1 MGSRFTMNPVNL
13 LAIVVSLGVGC
24 GVLYANV
31 RRPINRAFFLA
42 SVNVGGWLM
51 CLEWLTHPG
60 NPNPVPWIRITSA
73 IGAFFPF
80 MLWMIKDCAK
90 GADFGWSSVRHGW
103 AWLAAGLFM
112 AGLCFTDYF
121 IPSASTREHHIRGIG
136 WTAYAIITGASYL
149 ILLIQSVFDL
159 RTRVGIQKIEL
170 QTLLFGGSAAGFV
183 GVAFT
188 AVGPVIGNPT
198 LPLLIPIVI
207 VMFYSFTAWAI
218 TTQKVFDARHLF
230 RSALQRGLTIGVV
243 AAIIGAA
250 MTVKPELMPRPW
262 VVIASATL
270 IAVVFN
276 QFNRRISMAT
286 QMGSD
291 REAEAVRTAILAA
304 ARDEFDHKTLVRRF
318 SGILGAWARSDHSYF
333 LNGEKDLYTCR
344 QFSLPVSTPAA
355 AEILRVKWATPE
367 SLQRQRDASGRRD
380 LQNFMRE
387 RRLGVI
393 ICGPNTEGL
402 ADFIIALE
410 TRRDRAPF
418 TWSDVKMLQ
427 EWATVIENTLSR
439 INLTQQARESVQL
452 RTAGLLGASLA
463 HEIRNPLVTLKT
475 IAQSAKSRFND
486 PEFRRLLIE
495 LVPAEIERI
504 EGLVSGLMDLGR
516 PQHPHF
522 EDVKL
527 NEIVETSVKL
537 VRPKALD
544 ESVALTCA
552 LEANPDEINA
562 DRSSIRQVI
571 LNLVMNAIQAV
582 SVMEGKREVRIRTA
596 GGIQTT
602 GDGQTVILEVAD
614 NGPGIPDE
622 VRERLFQPFTTSN
635 KTSGIGL
642 GLAITADLVKLHQGQ
657 IALVDDGRIGTTF
670 RVTLPCQQP
679 SS

>member
-1 MGSRFTMNPVNL
+1 MNPINL
-13 LAIVVSLGVGC
+13 FAFLVSAGIGC
-24 GVLYANV
+24 GVIFANP
-31 RRPINRAFFLA
+31 RRAINRAFFLL
-42 SVNVGGWLM
+42 SVNVAAWLLSLGWLTAVP
-51 CLEWLTHPG
+51 EI
-60 NPNPVPWIRITSA
+60 PNPVLWLRITSA
-73 IGAFFPF
+73 IAAFMPF
-80 MLWMIKDCAK
+80 LLWLVKDCAK
-90 GADFGWSSVRHGW
+90 GSEVGWRCMRRGAVW
-103 AWLAAGLFM
+103 ITVALII
-112 AGLCFTDYF
+112 AGLCFTHYF
-121 IPSASTREHHIRGIG
+121 IPAESTREHPLRGFG
-136 WTAYAIITGASYL
+136 WTIYSVVNGGSYL
-149 ILLIQSVFDL
+149 ILFIQAIYDL
-159 RTRVGIQKIEL
+159 RSCSGIQKIEL
-170 QTLLFGGSAAGFV
+170 QTLALGGTASGFA
-183 GVAFT
+183 GVALMT
-188 AVGPVIGNPT
+188 LGPAFGIPA
-198 LPLLIPIVI
+198 LSRSIPIVI
-207 VMFYSFTAWAI
+207 VIFYSFTAWAI
-218 TTQKVFDARHLF
+218 TTQKVFDARQLF
-230 RSALQRGLTIGVV
+230 RSGLQRGLTIGVV
-243 AAIIGAA
+243 SAIIGVA
-250 MTVKPELMPRPW
+250 MVIGPNLLPRPW

-270 IAVVFN
+270 IAVIFN
-276 QFNRRISMAT
+276 QFNRRISRAT

-291 REAEAVRTAILAA
+291 REAEAVRTSILAA

-318 SGILGAWARSDHSYF
+318 TGILGAWARSDHTYF
-333 LNGEKDLYTCR
+333 LNGEKDTYSCR
-344 QFSLPVSTPAA
+344 QFSLPAATPAA

-367 SLQRQRDASGRRD
+367 SLQRQRDAYGRRD
-380 LQNFMRE
+380 LQDFMRE
-387 RRLGVI
+387 RKLGVI

-402 ADFIIALE
+402 AAFIIALE
-410 TRRDRAPF
+410 TRRDRTPF
-418 TWSDVKMLQ
+418 TWSEVKMLQ

-522 EDVKL
+522 EDVRL

-562 DRSSIRQVI
+562 DRASIRQII

-582 SVMEGKREVRIRTA
+582 AVMEGKREVRIRTA
-596 GGIQTT
+596 GGTRIG
-602 GDGQTVILEVAD
+602 GDGQTVILEVSD

-657 IALVDDGRIGTTF
+657 IALVDDGRTGTTF